1 MDESLAEGP
10 VVTGERA
17 VDQSDSDALDEPG
30 GRLAV
35 GADQPTDPTGSPPRP
50 NQLPQPA
57 AAAPHEADQSGQLI
71 DVALV
76 DEAVG
81 GRLEAFN
88 QLVARHQDHLF
99 ALVYRLVPDRDQ
111 AADAVQEA
119 FFSAY
124 RNLGSFRG
132 GSVRSWLSRIAVN
145 AAMDL
150 QRARRRRPSQPYPAF
165 EDESWQPPAEPE
177 VEPESKALAAERSK
191 ALARALDQLPFEQRN
206 CIVLFDVE
214 GYDYAEIAAIMR
226 VEVGTV
232 KSRIHRGRLTLRR
245 TLAPDRELFR
255 G

>member
-1 MDESLAEGP
+1 MWGQAFVDERVADGK
-10 VVTGERA
+10 RA
-17 VDQSDSDALDEPG
+17 TEAKPADQS
-30 GRLAV
+30 RV
-35 GADQPTDPTGSPPRP
+35 GAPGVKPGAA
-50 NQLPQPA
+50 PA
-57 AAAPHEADQSGQLI
+57 AASAESPGTPAQHPADPGQGI

-76 DEAVG
+76 EEALRG
-81 GRLEAFN
+81 HLDAFN

-124 RNLGSFRG
+124 RNLASFRG
-132 GSVRSWLSRIAVN
+132 GSVRSWLGRIAVN
-145 AAMDL
+145 AAMDM
-150 QRARRRRPSQPYPAF
+150 QRSRRRRPSQPYPEF
-165 EDESWQPPAEPE
+165 EDESWQPPAESE
-177 VEPESKALAAERSK
+177 AEPESKALAIERSK
-191 ALARALDQLPFEQRN
+191 ALARALADLPFEQRN

-214 GYDYAEIAAIMR
+214 GYDYAEIASIMK

-245 TLAPDRELFR
+245 ALTPDRELFR